1 MPSQNITP
9 AIKDPRHLLTD
20 DLGELW
26 ENSLFTDCCLLV
38 AGHEFRAHKVIL
50 AAHSPVFR
58 AMFEHEM
65 EETLISALRSMAWIP
80 KSSRR

>member
-1 MPSQNITP
+1 MTP

-20 DLGELW
+20 DLGNLW
-26 ENSLFTDCCLLV
+26 RNSLFRDCSLLV
-38 AGHEFRAHKVIL
+38 VDQIFRAHKVIL